1 MSDYSDRPLLTGSY
15 RDYEAAD
22 RAYADLRDRGYTDN
36 DIHVIMSED
45 TKKHY
50 YDRDVDQIK
59 IEEGSKAMEGAGVGA
74 AVGGTAGG
82 VIGAIAGIGG
92 AVLIPGL
99 GAIAGPLAGALAGAG
114 AGGAG
119 GSLVGA
125 LIGAGIPEETA
136 HAYKKDIEDGR
147 VVMGVHPRDDDHDYV
162 RERYDTYG
170 AENVYYNDPAA
181 V

>member
-1 MSDYSDRPLLTGSY
+1 MATYSDRPIMTGTYRSY
-15 RDYEAAD
+15 EDAD
-22 RAYADLRDRGYTDN
+22 RAYSDLRERGYTDD

-59 IEEGSKAMEGAGVGA
+59 IEEGSKAMEGAGAGA
-74 AVGGTAGG
+74 AIGGSAGG
-82 VIGAIAGIGG
+82 IIGAIAGVGG
-92 AVLIPGL
+92 AVLIPGI
-99 GAIAGPLAGALAGAG
+99 GAIAGPIAGALVGAG

-119 GSLVGA
+119 GSLLGA

-136 HAYKKDIEDGR
+136 HAYQKDIKDGG
-147 VVMGVHPRDDDHDYV
+147 VVMGVHPRDNDDDYV

-170 AENVYYNDPAA
+170 AENVYYNDRTS
-181 V
+181 

>member
-1 MSDYSDRPLLTGSY
+1 MADYSDRPLMTGTY
-15 RDYEAAD
+15 RDYAQAD
-22 RAYADLRDRGYTDN
+22 RAYADLRDRGYTDD

-50 YDRDVDQIK
+50 YDRDVDQIEIK
-59 IEEGSKAMEGAGVGA
+59 EGSKAMEGAGAGA

-82 VIGAIAGIGG
+82 VIGAIAGVGG

-114 AGGAG
+114 AGGAA

-125 LIGAGIPEETA
+125 LVGAGIPEETA
-136 HAYKKDIEDGR
+136 HEYKKDVEKGG
-147 VVMGVHPRDDDHDYV
+147 VVMGVHPRDDDRDYV
-162 RERYDTYG
+162 RSRYDEYG
-170 AENVYYNDPAA
+170 AENVYYNDPAT

>member
-1 MSDYSDRPLLTGSY
+1 MPTYSDRPLLTGSY
-15 RDYEAAD
+15 SDYESAD
-22 RAYADLRDRGYTDN
+22 RAYSDLRERGYTDE
-36 DIHVIMSED
+36 DLHVIMSED
-45 TKKHY
+45 TKKRY

-92 AVLIPGL
+92 AILIPGL

-119 GSLVGA
+119 GSLIGA
-125 LIGAGIPEETA
+125 LVGAGIPEETA
-136 HAYKKDIEDGR
+136 HAYEKDIKDGR
-147 VVMGVHPRDDDHDYV
+147 VVMGVHPRDDDREYV

-170 AENVYYNDPAA
+170 AENVYYSDPVAR
-181 V
+181 